1 MKEKIKC
8 PLCDAEFEVEMPDFL
23 QDADCMY
30 ECKVWCKNCN
40 NMVTIFTN
48 SQIISEPKQLENE
61 THLGYKEMTIEQ
73 ANNLPMK
80 KVKTIILPTADISA
94 YKVEVKNQEICSKYE
109 NFDVDVMSRMK
120 AEEFLLHFVSSHE
133 KPAAIVGG
141 MTESKLGWKVYFKN
155 FQETSKVIVVEY
167 YEQ

>member
-1 MKEKIKC
+1 
-8 PLCDAEFEVEMPDFL
+8 
-23 QDADCMY
+23 
-30 ECKVWCKNCN
+30 
-40 NMVTIFTN
+40 
-48 SQIISEPKQLENE
+48 
-61 THLGYKEMTIEQ
+61 
-73 ANNLPMK
+73 MK

-94 YKVEVKNQEICSKYE
+94 YKVEVKNKDICSKYE